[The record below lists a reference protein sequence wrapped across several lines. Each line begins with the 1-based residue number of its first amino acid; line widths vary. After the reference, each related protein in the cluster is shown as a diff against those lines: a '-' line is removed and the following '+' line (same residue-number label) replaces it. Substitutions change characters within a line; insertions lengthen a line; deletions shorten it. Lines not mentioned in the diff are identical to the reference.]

1 MTGITSVEMQR
12 EKPRVQEIYLDHSA
26 TTPIRP
32 EVLEAML
39 PFLREHHGNAGSLH
53 RFGRDCRRAVETAR
67 EQVAALINAEPCEIL
82 FTSGGTESDN
92 LAICGIVEASDRKA
106 MRLVTTAVEHHA
118 VLHACES
125 LARANLVDL
134 QVAGVDRDGLVD
146 PDAVEVLLNDDTF
159 LVSVMHANNE
169 TGVVQPIHRI
179 GSLCQE
185 RGIPFHSDTIQSV
198 GKLLLDVRKL
208 PLDLAVISGHKLH
221 GPKGIGAL
229 FVRSGTGIEPQAVGG
244 AQERGRRAGTENVAG
259 IVGLGRA
266 CELLRG
272 ELQGVSKRME
282 GLRDRLQEGVL
293 AAVPGAAI
301 NGSTAHRL
309 SNILNVAF
317 DGLDGERVMYALDQE
332 GVAVSTGS
340 ACTAGSLDPSHVL
353 LAMGQSHE
361 CASSAIRFSL
371 GGDNT
376 GEEIDRVISLLPGLV
391 EPLRVRT
398 DEPSAEERPV

>member
-12 EKPRVQEIYLDHSA
+12 EKPRMQEIYLDHSA

-67 EQVAALINAEPCEIL
+67 EQVAALINAEPREIL

-92 LAICGIVEASDRKA
+92 LAIRGIVEATDRKA
-106 MRLVTTAVEHHA
+106 IRLVTTAVEHHA
-118 VLHACES
+118 VLHVCES
-125 LARANLVDL
+125 LARANRVDL
-134 QVAGVDRDGLVD
+134 QVAGVDQEGLVD
-146 PDAVEVLLNDDTF
+146 PDAVEALLGDETV

-169 TGVVQPIHRI
+169 TGVVQPLERI
-179 GSLCQE
+179 GALCRE
-185 RGIPFHSDTIQSV
+185 RGIPFHSDTVQSA
-198 GKLLLDVRKL
+198 GKLPLDVRKL
-208 PLDLAVISGHKLH
+208 PLDLAAISGHKLY

-266 CELLRG
+266 CELLSG
-272 ELQGVSKRME
+272 ELQSTSKQME
-282 GLRDRLQEGVL
+282 VLRDRLQEGVL
-293 AAVPGAAI
+293 ATVPDAGI

-309 SNILNVAF
+309 PNSLNMAF
-317 DGLDGERVMYALDQE
+317 NDLDGERMMFALDQE
-332 GVAVSTGS
+332 GIAVSTGS

-361 CASSAIRFSL
+361 HASSAIRFSL
-371 GGDNT
+371 GRDNT
-376 GEEIDRVISLLPGLV
+376 EEEIDRVISLLPGLV
-391 EPLRVRT
+391 EQLH
-398 DEPSAEERPV
+398 ERPD

>member
-67 EQVAALINAEPCEIL
+67 EQVAALINAEPREIL

-92 LAICGIVEASDRKA
+92 LAIRGIVEATDRKA
-106 MRLVTTAVEHHA
+106 IRLVTTAVEHHA
-118 VLHACES
+118 VLHVCES
-125 LARANLVDL
+125 LARANRVDL
-134 QVAGVDRDGLVD
+134 QVAGVDQEGLVD
-146 PDAVEVLLNDDTF
+146 PDAVEALLGDETV

-169 TGVVQPIHRI
+169 TGVVQPLERI
-179 GSLCQE
+179 GALCRE
-185 RGIPFHSDTIQSV
+185 RGIPFHSDTVQSA
-198 GKLLLDVRKL
+198 GKLPLDVRKL
-208 PLDLAVISGHKLH
+208 PLDLAAISGHKLY

-266 CELLRG
+266 CELLSG
-272 ELQGVSKRME
+272 ELQSTSKQME
-282 GLRDRLQEGVL
+282 VLRDRLQEGVL
-293 AAVPGAAI
+293 ATVPDAGI

-309 SNILNVAF
+309 PNSLNMAF
-317 DGLDGERVMYALDQE
+317 NDLDGERMMFALDQE
-332 GVAVSTGS
+332 GIAVSTGS

-361 CASSAIRFSL
+361 HASSAIRFSL
-371 GGDNT
+371 GRDNT
-376 GEEIDRVISLLPGLV
+376 EEEIDRVISLLPGLV
-391 EPLRVRT
+391 EQLH
-398 DEPSAEERPV
+398 ERPD